1 MVFETKR
8 KQLKKINKNGNTLS
22 VIADG
27 GGKGFGTTDHTSPSG
42 CQIHHPKAKDI
53 DEIADISKKHKIKP
67 GHRMEPVI
75 FEPQKKIRLSRS
87 TYKVNSYI
95 DFKPYKETFKQ
106 FGQYMVRFLKD
117 IHDPHYVGNLNNIH
131 RPKGSPPVQLTQ
143 SDKLHFGA
151 PTCRQVTYKCRVQNQ
166 YTQLIKEAFKLNSM
180 YRSAHEKFLRAI
192 DHMEFHPTLG
202 RSKEKPEVRLK
213 RQTQKGLKRVQT
225 LRQIKKMTRQ
235 DIEALREMDRWL
247 SIQYNWTNGP
257 KRNKRFGLA
266 TWVLGWGLYK
276 TYSTIKHIKDNIRI
290 LQEQNLLQQDQ
301 ITELGH
307 YLNIT
312 YGHVGHYLNITYGH
326 VSSNRYAIT
335 NLQVRLAEIN
345 KMLIASLS
353 DIRFVKYTVAI
364 INDIRMNLAKLTLGI
379 MTLDQNVNA
388 VYEYLRVLSTRQVNP
403 LIIPPDTLR
412 KVLAKVKKDMN
423 RNPRLKLPEDPNL
436 NIWNYYTI
444 MKITP
449 VVMDDFLLILLT
461 ILLTD
466 QSLEMDLYKIYNL
479 PTLHP
484 KFKIEFTYQMEGE
497 YLAISKSRLYAAIP
511 TAREIR
517 ICTATEG
524 YLCLKNQAMYPIEKL
539 EWCAYA
545 LFAQDQNRIRQYCA
559 INTQKRDANRA
570 QSLDGYLWAVSSLK
584 KEKMQVRCL
593 LDTHVVDI
601 KPPLTIIYVGNG
613 CEAYSS
619 NLYIP
624 AKSELT
630 SRDDT
635 VMCHNYF
642 QQFNEKYQNL
652 TKYSL
657 IEDLGIEKLTN
668 KEIENLPDRLA
679 ALPTLRF
686 NELKRRLVEIKKPLH
701 IHSNMVAILLLIGG
715 IMLTPCLAYI
725 L

>member
-1 MVFETKR
+1 M
-8 KQLKKINKNGNTLS
+8 
-22 VIADG
+22 
-27 GGKGFGTTDHTSPSG
+27 
-42 CQIHHPKAKDI
+42 
-53 DEIADISKKHKIKP
+53 
-67 GHRMEPVI
+67 
-75 FEPQKKIRLSRS
+75 
-87 TYKVNSYI
+87 YK
-95 DFKPYKETFKQ
+95 
-106 FGQYMVRFLKD
+106 
-117 IHDPHYVGNLNNIH
+117 
-131 RPKGSPPVQLTQ
+131 
-143 SDKLHFGA
+143 
-151 PTCRQVTYKCRVQNQ
+151 
-166 YTQLIKEAFKLNSM
+166 
-180 YRSAHEKFLRAI
+180 SAHEKFLRAI

-202 RSKEKPEVRLK
+202 RPKEKPEVRLK
-213 RQTQKGLKRVQT
+213 RQTPKGLKQVQT
-225 LRQIKKMTRQ
+225 LKQIKKMTRQ
-235 DIEALREMDRWL
+235 DIEMLREIDRWL
-247 SIQYNWTNGP
+247 SMQYNQTNGP
-257 KRNKRFGLA
+257 KRNKRCGLA

-276 TYSTIKHIKDNIRI
+276 IYSTIKHIKDSIRI
-290 LQEQNLLQQDQ
+290 LQEQNLLQDQ
-301 ITELGH
+301 IIELS
-307 YLNIT
+307 
-312 YGHVGHYLNITYGH
+312 HYLNITYGH

-345 KMLIASLS
+345 KTIIATLG
-353 DIRFVKYTVAI
+353 DIKFVKYTVAI
-364 INDIRMNLAKLTLGI
+364 INDIRINLAKLTLGI

-403 LIIPPDTLR
+403 LIIPLDTLQ

-461 ILLTD
+461 IPLTD

-484 KFKIEFTYQMEGE
+484 KLKIEFTYQMEGE

-517 ICTATEG
+517 ICEATEG
-524 YLCLKNQAMYPIEKL
+524 YLCLMNQALYPIEKL

-545 LFAQDQNRIRQYCA
+545 LFAQDQNKIRQYCA
-559 INTQKRDANRA
+559 INTQKQDANRA

-613 CEAYSS
+613 CEAYSN

-635 VMCHNYF
+635 VVRHNYF
-642 QQFNEKYQNL
+642 QQFNAKYQNL
-652 TKYSL
+652 NKYSL
-657 IEDLGIEKLTN
+657 IEALGIEKLTN
-668 KEIENLPDRLA
+668 KEIENLPDCLA

-701 IHSNMVAILLLIGG
+701 IHSNTIAILLLMG
-715 IMLTPCLAYI
+715 IILTPCLAYI
-725 L
+725 LWIIYETKRLQACSTNV